1 MPDDKPTLDSVMQL
15 DNRKVI
21 PSVPDHISQR
31 GNYIVLIGR
40 ILTEEIACL
49 SFCTDVVAGH
59 IPHCH
64 SKKMMMTSE
73 KVQCI

>member
-15 DNRKVI
+15 DNCKVI

-31 GNYIVLIGR
+31 GNYIVLIER

-59 IPHCH
+59 IPHRH
-64 SKKMMMTSE
+64 SKEMMMKSE